1 MNTRPTRKARNPHL
15 GSDFDDFLR
24 EEGLYD
30 EVQAMGALRAA
41 PQGSMLAIV
50 TSKGQVT
57 IPKRIRD
64 ALHLR
69 PGAVMELSVN
79 ATGDVMLHQRR
90 LARSGSARKDRFD
103 AVRGSAD
110 VRRRTDE
117 LMKLLR
123 ADD

>member
-1 MNTRPTRKARNPHL
+1 
-15 GSDFDDFLR
+15 
-24 EEGLYD
+24 
-30 EVQAMGALRAA
+30 
-41 PQGSMLAIV
+41 
-50 TSKGQVT
+50 
-57 IPKRIRD
+57 
-64 ALHLR
+64 
-69 PGAVMELSVN
+69 VMELSVN